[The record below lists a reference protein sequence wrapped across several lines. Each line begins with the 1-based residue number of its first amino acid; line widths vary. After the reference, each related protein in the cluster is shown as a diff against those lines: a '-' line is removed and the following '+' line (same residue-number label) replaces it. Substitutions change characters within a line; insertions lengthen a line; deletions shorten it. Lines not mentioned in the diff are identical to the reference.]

1 LKNSGKAWLWLVLVV
16 QAVCAAFFVID
27 GLFDWTGMPEPLG
40 FRDLHAFE
48 MVLSLALLAGI
59 TATAMQIRAQDQRE
73 VRMQRQLDMASGAFE
88 QLIQDHFDQ
97 WQLSKAEREVAMLA
111 LKGLSVAD
119 IAALRQTK
127 DGTIK
132 AQCAAVYRKAGVS
145 GRMQLLSY
153 FVEEL
158 IAEPVLDKPSQ
169 I

>member
-1 LKNSGKAWLWLVLVV
+1 MKNSGKAWLWLVLVV
-16 QAVCAAFFVID
+16 QAVCATFFVVD

-40 FRDLHAFE
+40 FRDIHAFE
-48 MVLSLALLAGI
+48 MVLSLALFAGI
-59 TATAMQIRAQDQRE
+59 AATAMQIRALGQRE
-73 VRMQRQLDMASGAFE
+73 AQMQRQLDMASGAFE
-88 QLIQDHFDQ
+88 QLIHDHFDE

-127 DGTIK
+127 EGTIK
-132 AQCAAVYRKAGVS
+132 AQCGAVYRKASVS

-158 IAEPVLDKPSQ
+158 IAEPVLDKPRQ
-169 I
+169 A